1 MPDIPKM
8 ESYLARGHA
17 VHEWTQ
23 ELDEGLTVRP
33 PDAYAGYCEA
43 YKNGF
48 CNTFAPS
55 WTHIEQPFDN
65 GQWHGVIDRVGYIR
79 GHDSLCVADIKTG
92 SGKGKENKRR
102 IATQLASYAMGW
114 SPHSYEKVLR
124 IGIFLMVDGTWRTEV
139 YDDPRDFER
148 WQQLLAEAKRYGK
161 PDKET
166 IEDTRTE
173 DGQPRHGSV
182 ECSDN
187 ERRYVLSGVQLP
199 EERSDDEEDHHGS
212 LQANQGRDQRE

>member
-1 MPDIPKM
+1 
-8 ESYLARGHA
+8 
-17 VHEWTQ
+17 
-23 ELDEGLTVRP
+23 
-33 PDAYAGYCEA
+33 
-43 YKNGF
+43 
-48 CNTFAPS
+48 
-55 WTHIEQPFDN
+55 
-65 GQWHGVIDRVGYIR
+65 
-79 GHDSLCVADIKTG
+79 
-92 SGKGKENKRR
+92 
-102 IATQLASYAMGW
+102 
-114 SPHSYEKVLR
+114 
-124 IGIFLMVDGTWRTEV
+124 MVDGTWRTEV

-187 ERRYVLSGVQLP
+187 ERRYVLSSVQLP